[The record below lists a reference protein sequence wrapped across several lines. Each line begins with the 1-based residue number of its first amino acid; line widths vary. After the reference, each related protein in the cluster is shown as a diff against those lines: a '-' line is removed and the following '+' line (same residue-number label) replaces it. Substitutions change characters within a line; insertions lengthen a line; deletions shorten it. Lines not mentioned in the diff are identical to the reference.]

1 MAHASEQGNYGVRR
15 VPSHREI
22 GEPGWPLDP
31 AHVLNASSP
40 KTPATTGTP
49 ATDKTVRDHR
59 GSNGAPQGGVS
70 VHHGKSKT
78 PQRIAQV
85 PGPLG
90 GPKNKGG
97 YGGLNGSGDKG
108 GADGPTIRDHR
119 KTR

>member
-1 MAHASEQGNYGVRR
+1 MAPTGKGGKV
-15 VPSHREI
+15 
-22 GEPGWPLDP
+22 DP
-31 AHVLNASSP
+31 APVLNASSS
-40 KTPATTGTP
+40 KTLATTGTT
-49 ATDKTVRDHR
+49 ATDETVRDHR

-70 VHHGKSKT
+70 VDHGKSKT

-108 GADGPTIRDHR
+108 NAGGPTIRDHR
-119 KTR
+119 KAT